1 MISRSGLWYLGTDRS
16 PLVLFP
22 GLQRSVTTVLRP
34 AGHDDVASR
43 DLESALTDVR
53 THNWQISI
61 ANLKEAPVEEVDI
74 WNFLGGLG
82 ELFRY
87 GLYSIKTIFHCNS

>member
-1 MISRSGLWYLGTDRS
+1 MIVRPGLWYLGTNRS
-16 PLVLFP
+16 PLVLFS

-34 AGHDDVASR
+34 AGHDEVASR
-43 DLESALTDVR
+43 DLNSTFTEVITE
-53 THNWQISI
+53 HWHIYI

-74 WNFLGGLG
+74 WNFLGRLG
-82 ELFRY
+82 VLFRY